1 LKKRGRSDDP
11 RNVSEFRERDKRE
24 LRLGI
29 GKVMDTADK
38 RIKNEADAI
47 TFRSQV
53 REALE
58 EMSRVG

>member
-1 LKKRGRSDDP
+1 MG
-11 RNVSEFRERDKRE
+11 
-24 LRLGI
+24 
-29 GKVMDTADK
+29 TADK
-38 RIKNEADAI
+38 QIKNEADVI